1 MCNPISEYN
10 EELYAFRR
18 LSPRERIEQ
27 LTLKLE
33 TDDDFVAKFKDA
45 FDQWEK
51 QRDSATKPSV
61 DEVKAE
67 LYDEAQQ
74 EESETRKSMYK
85 FLLHG
90 SCGVT
95 DK

>member
-1 MCNPISEYN
+1 MNNPISEYN

-45 FDQWEK
+45 FDRWEK

-61 DEVKAE
+61 DEAKEE
-67 LYDEAQQ
+67 LYTLAQQ
-74 EESETRKSMYK
+74 EECPIKKSMYK
-85 FLLHG
+85 LLLHS
-90 SCGVT
+90 SCGTT

>member
-27 LTLKLE
+27 LALKLE

-45 FDQWEK
+45 FDRWEK
-51 QRDSATKPSV
+51 QRDSATTTSV
-61 DEVKAE
+61 DDAKEK
-67 LYDEAQQ
+67 LYALAQQ
-74 EESETRKSMYK
+74 EECPIKKSMYK

-90 SCGVT
+90 SYGVT

>member
-1 MCNPISEYN
+1 MNNPISEYN

-33 TDDDFVAKFKDA
+33 TDEAFVTKFKDA
-45 FDQWEK
+45 FDTWEK
-51 QRDSATKPSV
+51 QIDSATKPSV
-61 DEVKAE
+61 DEAKEE
-67 LYDEAQQ
+67 LYTLAQQ
-74 EESETRKSMYK
+74 EECPIKKSMYK
-85 FLLHG
+85 FLLHS

-95 DK
+95 DN

>member
-10 EELYAFRR
+10 EELYSFRR

-33 TDDDFVAKFKDA
+33 TDEAFVAKFKDA

-74 EESETRKSMYK
+74 EECPIKKSMYK

-95 DK
+95 DN

>member
-1 MCNPISEYN
+1 MNNPISEYN

-45 FDQWEK
+45 FDRWEK
-51 QRDSATKPSV
+51 QRDSATQH
-61 DEVKAE
+61 
-67 LYDEAQQ
+67 L
-74 EESETRKSMYK
+74 SMTPK
-85 FLLHG
+85 RN
-90 SCGVT
+90 ST
-95 DK
+95 P